1 MNDHDTLA
9 AVRSGLAE
17 VCESLAD
24 VHLNTPATE
33 LMTRADKRRRSR
45 RRRRLSATGAAC
57 AAAVLAGT
65 LAVSLGSGGPAG
77 GTGRQVHVHLAGWSV
92 DSNGNGTV
100 LVTVHQLNHAKQLER
115 ALAEAGVPAIVTPG
129 ENCLNLRDQNAL
141 GRSGSLR
148 SGRNGLTIHPARI
161 PSGAK
166 ILISLFYS
174 SGGKPFGFGWSLV
187 QSGERLHCWPA
198 KDFRVYPAKR
208 TR

>member
-1 MNDHDTLA
+1 MNDHDTLV

-17 VCESLAD
+17 VRESLAD
-24 VHLNTPATE
+24 VHLDAPATE
-33 LMTRADKRRRSR
+33 LMARAEKRLRSR
-45 RRRRLSATGAAC
+45 RRRRVSATGAAC

-65 LAVSLGSGGPAG
+65 LAVSPGSGGPAG

-100 LVTVHQLNHAKQLER
+100 LVTVHQLTHAQQLER
-115 ALAEAGVPAIVTPG
+115 ALAQAGVPSIVTPG
-129 ENCLNLRDQNAL
+129 KNCLNLRDQNAL
-141 GRSGSLR
+141 GRSGALR

-161 PSGAK
+161 PSGAR

-174 SGGKPFGFGWSLV
+174 GGGKPDGFGWSLV
-187 QSGERLHCWPA
+187 HSGERLRCGPA
-198 KDFRVYPAKR
+198 KNIRVYPAKR

>member
-1 MNDHDTLA
+1 MNDHDTLT

-24 VHLNTPATE
+24 VHLDTPATE
-33 LMTRADKRRRSR
+33 LMTKADKRRRSR

-77 GTGRQVHVHLAGWSV
+77 GPGRQVHVHLAGWSV

-100 LVTVHQLNHAKQLER
+100 LVTVHQLSHAKQLEQ

-174 SGGKPFGFGWSLV
+174 GGGKPVGFGWSLV
-187 QSGERLHCWPA
+187 RSGERLRCLPA
-198 KDFRVYPAKR
+198 KNIRIYPAKR

>member
-9 AVRSGLAE
+9 AVRRGLAE
-17 VCESLAD
+17 VCESLAG
-24 VHLNTPATE
+24 VHLDAPATE
-33 LMTRADKRRRSR
+33 LMTRADKRRRCR

-57 AAAVLAGT
+57 AAAVLAGAV
-65 LAVSLGSGGPAG
+65 AVSSGGAGPAG
-77 GTGRQVHVHLAGWSV
+77 GTGHQVHVHLAGWSV

-100 LVTVHQLNHAKQLER
+100 LVTVHQLTHAKQLER
-115 ALAEAGVPAIVTPG
+115 ALADAGVPAIVTPG

-141 GRSGSLR
+141 SRSGSLR

-174 SGGKPFGFGWSLV
+174 GRRLDGFGWSLI
-187 QSGERLHCWPA
+187 SAGERLRCMPAGNIHIHPA
-198 KDFRVYPAKR
+198 KK
-208 TR
+208 TS

>member
-24 VHLNTPATE
+24 VHLDAPATE

-45 RRRRLSATGAAC
+45 RRRRLWATGAGC
-57 AAAVLAGT
+57 AAAVLAGAI
-65 LAVSLGSGGPAG
+65 AVSPGSAGPAG
-77 GTGRQVHVHLAGWSV
+77 GPGHQVHVHLAGWSV

-174 SGGKPFGFGWSLV
+174 GSRPDGFGWSLI
-187 QSGERLHCWPA
+187 SAGERLRCMPAGNIHIRPA
-198 KDFRVYPAKR
+198 KK
-208 TR
+208 TS